1 MFINNH
7 TTNLTKRRT
16 KCIKSPVNSHM
27 RAYYAIGFLLIF
39 CHSFC
44 VFFSTLELRN
54 MWWNTYRPSYIY
66 ITERAFRT
74 WLIPDSH
81 GCHCTCKSMLDNIFF
96 CMNNFHLACPLQ
108 ENSSLPYREIGYT
121 YRTFAFHS
129 YPVFELNLL
138 ILTCTCLYAFINIF
152 LFELF
157 LYVVILY

>member
-1 MFINNH
+1 MQSDF
-7 TTNLTKRRT
+7 
-16 KCIKSPVNSHM
+16 CWC
-27 RAYYAIGFLLIF
+27 F
-39 CHSFC
+39 CHSLC

-121 YRTFAFHS
+121 CTYRTFAFHS
-129 YPVFELNLL
+129 YPVFELNPLVH
-138 ILTCTCLYAFINIF
+138 TCTCLYAFINIF

-157 LYVVILY
+157 CMLSFCINLYIIRVFADSL